1 MHPSLGGQ
9 RQRGLFLFKDN
20 CMNPHI
26 YTAALI
32 GTGRIG
38 FSLGL
43 DKKRE
48 QPASHTMALLSNKRI
63 RLVAGCDLD
72 GGRLEEW
79 GRFTKVSRRYASAD
93 KLFAGELAAT
103 GSIPDIITVAV
114 NEAAHH
120 DTALAA
126 LESGPRLVVLEKP
139 VALNS
144 KLAEAIR
151 AAAERHK
158 VPVLINHER
167 RFARDYNLARHLTG
181 QIGDLQQVTASLHS
195 GLRVYSAKEEGTGFY
210 SLIHD
215 GTHLVDIVR
224 FLLGDTELDRPVLS
238 GVHWDGD
245 KMLRNMSVTYSCKI
259 CPSVQFNISGRSKF
273 FGFEV
278 DILGTTGRI
287 VLGNGF
293 FQFFQSR
300 ESRLYSGFR
309 SLEPVEGSFSYQLN
323 GKTQQSCL
331 KKGRFVGKTGYF
343 SGMVQN
349 AVDFLDGR
357 ASLGSNLTEGI
368 ATLKLLEEMKS
379 LVLEGN

>member
-1 MHPSLGGQ
+1 
-9 RQRGLFLFKDN
+9 
-20 CMNPHI
+20 MNPQI

-48 QPASHTMALLSNKRI
+48 QPASHTMALTANRRI
-63 RLVAGCDLD
+63 RLVAGCDCD
-72 GGRLEEW
+72 VGRLEEW
-79 GRFTKVSRRYASAD
+79 SRLTKVGRIYGAAEE
-93 KLFAGELAAT
+93 LFAGELAAA
-103 GSIPDIITVAV
+103 GSVPDIITVAV

-120 DTALAA
+120 GIA
-126 LESGPRLVVLEKP
+126 LEAIRSKPRLVILEKP

-144 KLAEAIR
+144 ALALQIREAAR
-151 AAAERHK
+151 LHN
-158 VPVLINHER
+158 VPVLVNHER

-181 QIGDLQQVTASLHS
+181 QIGELQQVAASLHS

-224 FLLGDTELDRPVLS
+224 FLLGEPELERPVLS
-238 GVHWDGD
+238 GVHWDD
-245 KMLRNMSVTYSCKI
+245 DNMLRNMSVAYSCAG
-259 CPSVQFNISGRSKF
+259 CPSVQFSISGRSKF

-287 VLGNGF
+287 RLGNGF
-293 FQFFQSR
+293 FRFWQSR

-309 SLEPVEGSFSYQLN
+309 SLEPVEGSFSYELN
-323 GKTQQSCL
+323 GAGQQARL
-331 KKGRFVGKTGYF
+331 GKGRFLGRTGYF

-349 AVDFLDGR
+349 AVDFLDGK
-357 ASLGSNLTEGI
+357 AALGSSLDDGI

-379 LVLEGN
+379 LVLEGR